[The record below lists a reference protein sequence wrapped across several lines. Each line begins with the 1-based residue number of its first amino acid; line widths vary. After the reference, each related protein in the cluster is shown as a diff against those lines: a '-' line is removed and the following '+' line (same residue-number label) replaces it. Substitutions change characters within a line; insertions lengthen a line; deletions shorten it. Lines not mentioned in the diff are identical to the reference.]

1 MNTPGDHLPCLAVYA
16 PPSRDR
22 ARALARAAF
31 SRRRA
36 RLIFA
41 RSSDELAHAFRADL
55 IDAAL
60 LDLSTAHVGTED
72 AWKAA
77 ELARNFP
84 SAAFFAVTPLR
95 AADARTLARC
105 AELEFTDVLID
116 GVDDGATRDLIAPHL
131 FRARFAAALRD
142 PPPTLGLNSALQK
155 KTWTCIVQHAGMPV
169 RTDVVASI
177 VGVTREHLSRAFAA
191 DLAPNL
197 KRVIDLVRLI
207 AAAELAKNP
216 GYDIR
221 DVALVLRFASASHL
235 SSTAQRVVGM
245 RPTSLAR
252 LRTAD
257 LLERFVMGR
266 GKSRG

>member
-1 MNTPGDHLPCLAVYA
+1 VSTTADELPCLAVYA
-16 PPSRDR
+16 PPPRER
-22 ARALARAAF
+22 ARTLVRAAF

-36 RLIFA
+36 RLIFT
-41 RSSDELAHAFRADL
+41 RSAAELAQAFRADL
-55 IDAAL
+55 IDAVL
-60 LDLSTAHVGTED
+60 LDLGGSAADDT
-72 AWKAA
+72 WKAA
-77 ELARNFP
+77 ELARDFP
-84 SAAFFAVTPLR
+84 TAAFFAVMPLR
-95 AADARTLARC
+95 AADGRILARC
-105 AELEFTDVLID
+105 AELAFADVLID
-116 GVDDGATRDLIAPHL
+116 GVDDGVTRELITPHC
-131 FRARFAAALRD
+131 FRVRFAAALRD
-142 PPPTLGLNSALQK
+142 PPAALGLTSPLQQ
-155 KTWTCIVQHAGMPV
+155 KTWQCIVGHAGLPV
-169 RTDVVASI
+169 RTDTVAGV

-245 RPTSLAR
+245 RPSSLAR
-252 LRTAD
+252 LRTVD
-257 LLERFVMGR
+257 LFERFAMGR